1 MSNGVG
7 GNQTYL
13 AAQGKRE
20 KFTTNLGAI
29 FATLGSAVGLG
40 NIWKFPYLTG
50 ENGGAAFL
58 ITYIICV
65 FFIGLPVM
73 ISEFII
79 GRKARS
85 NAVGA
90 YKKLAPGTAW
100 FSAGWMGIAAAFLI
114 MAFYTD
120 VAGWVYSYV
129 IKSAVGGLSG
139 LDAEGTAAVFGSLV
153 GSPLT
158 PLLWQWVVL
167 IVVAFIIM
175 AGVQKGIERVTRTLL
190 PILFILFIICDIRAL
205 TLPGASEGLAFL
217 FKPDFSKIT
226 GVVILTAMGL
236 AFFKLSVGMGTMTT
250 YGSYMGDD
258 DNITSTAV
266 KVALSDTLVSIL
278 AGIAIFPAVFAFGQQ
293 PEQGPGL
300 LFNTIPL
307 VFNSMPFGSIILFLF
322 FVLTA
327 IATTGAMISLLEVPV
342 AYFIE
347 EKKWARNKAT
357 LVSIF
362 IMGGMGALATLS
374 TSVLSGTLV
383 LGKNWFDLFDFASS
397 NVLLPLGGLIICFFV
412 GWKLGPYEIIKEGSN
427 NGTLANTSVLKA
439 FTFVVRYIAPLAII
453 IVFMNSLGVLNPLL
467 KLLGL

>member
-1 MSNGVG
+1 MSNGTEGKPLYGSAV
-7 GNQTYL
+7 
-13 AAQGKRE
+13 KRE
-20 KFTTNLGAI
+20 GFTTTLGAI

-85 NAVGA
+85 NAVGS
-90 YKKLAPGTAW
+90 YRKLAPGQAW
-100 FSAGWMGIAAAFLI
+100 MVGGWMGIASAFLI

-129 IKSAVGGLSG
+129 AKAAIGGLSG
-139 LDAEGTAAVFGSLV
+139 LNAAGTEAAFGSLV
-153 GSPLT
+153 GSPVT
-158 PLLWQWVVL
+158 PLIWQWIVL
-167 IVVAFIIM
+167 IIIAIIIM
-175 AGVQKGIERVTRTLL
+175 AGVQKGIERMTRTLL
-190 PILFILFIICDIRAL
+190 PILFVLLIICDIRAL
-205 TLPGASEGLAFL
+205 TLPGASEGLSFL

-226 GVVILTAMGL
+226 GAVILSAMGL

-250 YGSYMGDD
+250 YGSYMTDD
-258 DNITSTAV
+258 DNISSTAV

-293 PEQGPGL
+293 PGAGAGL

-307 VFNSMPFGSIILFLF
+307 VFNSMPFGSVILFLF
-322 FVLTA
+322 FLLAA
-327 IATTGAMISLLEVPV
+327 IAATGAMISLLEVPV

-357 LVSIF
+357 IISIL
-362 IMGGMGALATLS
+362 IMGGMGVLATLS
-374 TSVLSGTLV
+374 TSILSKSLV
-383 LGKNWFDLFDFASS
+383 LGKTWFDLYDFTSS
-397 NVLLPLGGLIICFFV
+397 NILLPLGGLIICLFV
-412 GWKLGPYEIIKEGSN
+412 GWKLGSLEIYKEASN
-427 NGTLANTSVLKA
+427 NGTLGNTTFIKV
-439 FTFVVRYIAPLAII
+439 FTFIVRYIAPLAIVV
-453 IVFMNSLGVLNPLL
+453 VFLNSLGIL
-467 KLLGL
+467 KF